1 MNKVLITG
9 GAGNVGGALAERLVN
24 EGYEVVIVDN
34 LLTGSKEKLP
44 SNEKNNW
51 KFYHAD
57 VNDYGSIAKIM
68 KEERPE
74 YVFHY
79 AALVGVDRTLQN
91 PVMVLEDL
99 KGIRNICELCVDL
112 KVKRVY
118 YSSSSEVYG
127 EPVEFPQ
134 HEDKSPLNAKLPY
147 AQVKAI
153 GEAFFKSYKQ
163 TYGLDYTIFRFFN
176 TYGPKQS
183 GDFVIGKF
191 VRAAL
196 KGDDI
201 TIIGD
206 GLQTRT
212 FCYVDDNMDFTMMCL
227 KEDKYVNEVVNLG
240 NDNEISITDLGFFI
254 KETLNS
260 PSEIKNLPA
269 RKEGDMTRRLPSLE
283 RMRAAF
289 DRPLVDLRTG
299 IIKVAEGL
307 IERGEVKENEVVVQ
321 MGVLV

>member
-9 GAGNVGGALAERLVN
+9 GAGNVGGALAELLVN
-24 EGYEVVIVDN
+24 KGYDVVIVDN

-44 SNEKNNW
+44 SKSKSNW
-51 KFYHAD
+51 KFYHVD
-57 VNDYGSIAKIM
+57 VNDYSSFSKVM
-68 KEERPE
+68 KAERPE

-79 AALVGVDRTLQN
+79 AALVGVDRTLSN

-99 KGIRNICELCVDL
+99 KGIRNVCELCVDL
-112 KVKRVY
+112 NVKRVF

-134 HEDKSPLNAKLPY
+134 EEDETPLNTKLPY
-147 AQVKAI
+147 AQVKSI

-163 TYGLDYTIFRFFN
+163 TYNLDYTIFRFFN

-191 VRAAL
+191 VRSAL
-196 KGDDI
+196 KGQDI

-206 GLQTRT
+206 GNQTRT
-212 FCYVDDNMDFTMMCL
+212 FCYIDDNMRFTLMCL
-227 KEDKYVNEVVNLG
+227 EQGEFVNQVLNLG
-240 NDNEISITDLGFFI
+240 NDNEISMKNLGYLI

-260 PSEIKNLPA
+260 PSKLVHLPA
-269 RKEGDMTRRLPSLE
+269 RSEGDMSRRLPALD
-283 RMRAAF
+283 RMRTVYKQ
-289 DRPLVDLRTG
+289 DLVDLRSG
-299 IIKVAEGL
+299 VIKVAEGL
-307 IERGEVKENEVVVQ
+307 LERGDIDEDDLVVSL
-321 MGVLV
+321 GVLV